1 MGEIMTPTGMWIGA
15 GLLAVLV
22 AATAYGMAK
31 GKPDSGPNEFLDR
44 VKSWWVMIGIIG
56 LAIVLGRTATIVLFA
71 VISYIALK
79 EYFSIVPTR
88 RTDRLIL
95 LLAYLAVPVQY
106 YWVGIAWYGVFI
118 IFVPVYMF
126 LGLPAAMVL
135 RGETAGFLKAAGTLH
150 WGLMV
155 CVFSISHA
163 AYLTV
168 ATDAATGEPFGVGPL
183 VFLLIVTQFNDV
195 AQYMSGKTFGRHKIA
210 PKVSPNKTVEG
221 FAGGVLATLALSVA
235 LAGFLT
241 PLTFMQSIALGIAL
255 PVAGFLGDVT
265 MSAIKR
271 DIGVKDTG
279 SLLPGHGGLLDRIDS
294 LTFTAPLFFHALFY
308 LHGA

>member
-1 MGEIMTPTGMWIGA
+1 MSEAFTATGFWVGA
-15 GLLAVLV
+15 NLLAILSV
-22 AATAYGMAK
+22 ATAYGLMK
-31 GKPDSGPNEFLDR
+31 DKPEGRPNEFLDR
-44 VKSWWVMIGIIG
+44 VKSWWVMVMIVGM
-56 LAIVLGRTATIVLFA
+56 AIVLGRTATIVLFA

-106 YWVGIAWYGVFI
+106 YWVGVAWYGMFI

-126 LGLPAAMVL
+126 LGLPAVMVL
-135 RGETAGFLKAAGTLH
+135 RGETDGFLKAAGTLH

-163 AYLTV
+163 AFLTV
-168 ATDAATGEPFGVGPL
+168 TTDAATGLPFGVGPL
-183 VFLLIVTQFNDV
+183 VFLLLVTQFNDV
-195 AQYMSGKTFGRHKIA
+195 AQYMSGKAFGRRKIS
-210 PKVSPNKTVEG
+210 PSVSPNKTVEG
-221 FAGGVLATLALSVA
+221 FAGGVIATLVLS
-235 LAGFLT
+235 LILFSFLT
-241 PLTFMQSIALGIAL
+241 PLSLVQAIALGLAL
-255 PVAGFLGDVT
+255 PVAGFLGDIT

-294 LTFTAPLFFHALFY
+294 LTFTAPLFFHALYY

>member
-1 MGEIMTPTGMWIGA
+1 MSEAFTATGLWVGA
-15 GLLAVLV
+15 TLLAILSV
-22 AATAYGMAK
+22 ATAYGLLK
-31 GKPDSGPNEFLDR
+31 SRPEDRPNEFLDR
-44 VKSWWVMIGIIG
+44 VKSWWVMVVIVGM
-56 LAIVLGRTATIVLFA
+56 AIVLGRTATIVLFA

-88 RTDRLIL
+88 RTDRVVL
-95 LLAYLAVPVQY
+95 LLAYLAVPLQY
-106 YWVGIAWYGVFI
+106 YWVGVAWYGMFI

-135 RGETAGFLKAAGTLH
+135 RGETNGFLKAAGTLH
-150 WGLMV
+150 WGLMA

-163 AYLTV
+163 AFLTV
-168 ATDAATGEPFGVGPL
+168 AGDADTGEPFGVGPL
-183 VFLLIVTQFNDV
+183 VFLLLVTQFNDV
-195 AQYMSGKTFGRHKIA
+195 AQYISGKAFGRHKIS
-210 PKVSPNKTVEG
+210 PSVSPNKTVEG
-221 FAGGVLATLALSVA
+221 FAGGIVATLVLS
-235 LAGFLT
+235 LILFGFLT
-241 PLTFMQSIALGIAL
+241 PLSLMQTIALGLAL
-255 PVAGFLGDVT
+255 PVAGFLGDIT

-294 LTFTAPLFFHALFY
+294 LTFTAPLFFHALYY

>member
-1 MGEIMTPTGMWIGA
+1 MSEVFTATGFWVGA
-15 GLLAVLV
+15 NLV
-22 AATAYGMAK
+22 AILSVATAYGLMK
-31 GKPDSGPNEFLDR
+31 SKPEDRPNEFLDR
-44 VKSWWVMIGIIG
+44 VKSWWIMV
-56 LAIVLGRTATIVLFA
+56 AIVGMAILLGRTATIVLFA

-106 YWVGIAWYGVFI
+106 YWVGIAWYGMFI

-135 RGETAGFLKAAGTLH
+135 RGETGGFLKAAGTLH

-168 ATDAATGEPFGVGPL
+168 TPDAVTGEPFGVGPL
-183 VFLLIVTQFNDV
+183 VFLLLVTQFNDV
-195 AQYMSGKTFGRHKIA
+195 AQYLSGKAFGRHKIS
-210 PKVSPNKTVEG
+210 PGVSPNKTVEG
-221 FAGGVLATLALSVA
+221 FAGGIAATLILSLV
-235 LAGFLT
+235 LFPFLT
-241 PLTFMQSIALGIAL
+241 PLTLAQAAALGIAL
-255 PVAGFLGDVT
+255 PVAGLLGDIT

-294 LTFTAPLFFHALFY
+294 LTFTAPLFFHAVYY
-308 LHGA
+308 LHGG

>member
-1 MGEIMTPTGMWIGA
+1 MSDVFTPAGFWIGGNLIA
-15 GLLAVLV
+15 ILTVATLYGLS
-22 AATAYGMAK
+22 K
-31 GKPDSGPNEFLDR
+31 SKPDGSNEFLDR
-44 VKSWWVMIGIIG
+44 VKSWWVMVVIVG
-56 LAIVLGRTATIVLFA
+56 LAIVLGRTATIALFA
-71 VISYIALK
+71 IISFIALK
-79 EYFSIVPTR
+79 EYFTIVPTR

-95 LLAYLAVPVQY
+95 LMAYLAVPVQY
-106 YWVGIAWYGVFI
+106 YWAGIAWYGVFI
-118 IFVPVYMF
+118 VFIPVYMF

-135 RGETAGFLKAAGTLH
+135 RGETDGFLKAAGTLH

-168 ATDAATGEPFGVGPL
+168 AADAATGQPFGVGPL
-183 VFLLIVTQFNDV
+183 VFLLLVTQFNDV
-195 AQYMSGKTFGRHKIA
+195 AQYMAGKTFGRRKIS

-221 FAGGVLATLALSVA
+221 FAGGVLATFALSLALYT
-235 LAGFLT
+235 FLT
-241 PLTFMQSIALGIAL
+241 PLTLVQAAILGILL
-255 PVAGFLGDVT
+255 PVAGFLGDIT

-294 LTFTAPLFFHALFY
+294 LTFTAPLFFHAMFY